1 MRCGRLPSAL
11 LAASS
16 RRSLDTCG
24 DRDGFGFVLA
34 PIIPLVHVAGAL
46 HLNDTKVRFTGA
58 LAHFGRSRP
67 YVSRGFGLRL
77 FLSVLWPLR
86 KMSVAEAFG
95 AKVRVLS
102 RSPNPFLDNFSAR
115 ALPPLASPSLFHFL
129 RPFAEPCFPLRWLCT
144 SSLCRI
150 FGFSLHL

>member
-46 HLNDTKVRFTGA
+46 HFNYTKMRFIGA
-58 LAHFGRSRP
+58 LAHSGRSRP

-115 ALPPLASPSLFHFL
+115 ALPPLTSPSLFHFL

-150 FGFSLHL
+150 FGFPLHL